1 MNKINSNLYKLNYN
15 KKIDNF
21 INNSIDSVKNSINI
35 NNKRIYLN
43 TYIIPIFFLIFSYYY
58 SKY

>member
-43 TYIIPIFFLIFSYYY
+43 TYIIPIFF
-58 SKY
+58 